1 MEQKY
6 QAAAMQKSEYA
17 MQESGSSPVFDELG
31 GPGFSPTMGQ
41 KYLAASADI
50 SAIATA
56 GEADLSLQST
66 PTRRRLEVRG
76 GVLPFGLTVDC
87 QSTHMDSP

>member
-6 QAAAMQKSEYA
+6 QADSMQKSKYA

-31 GPGFSPTMGQ
+31 GPAGFSPAMAQ

-66 PTRRRLEVRG
+66 PTRRRLEVRCEG
-76 GVLPFGLTVDC
+76 ACCHLD
-87 QSTHMDSP
+87 